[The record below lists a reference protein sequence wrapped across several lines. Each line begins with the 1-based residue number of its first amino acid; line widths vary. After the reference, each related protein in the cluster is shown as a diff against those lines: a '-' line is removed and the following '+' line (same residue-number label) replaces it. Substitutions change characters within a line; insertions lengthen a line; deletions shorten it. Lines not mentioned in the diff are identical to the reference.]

1 MAGRPNKFSRFW
13 QEVKRRKTD
22 RVIVLYAAAAFTIL
36 ELADILAPALSFP
49 DWTITFLIV
58 ILAIGFPVTVV
69 FSWFFDFT
77 PGGIEKTKPVS
88 EKKKHKEEAELRT
101 WKSTTLISIIVIIAL
116 IFYNIVKGSI
126 GAHEIRR
133 LEKTIAVI
141 PFENLSGNKENEWFG
156 DALTDEI
163 IMQLCKI
170 NTFDVRSR
178 TTMLQYKQ
186 TKRQV
191 LILRRR

>member
-1 MAGRPNKFSRFW
+1 MAVRPNKFSRFW

-77 PGGIEKTKPVS
+77 PGGIEKT
-88 EKKKHKEEAELRT
+88 
-101 WKSTTLISIIVIIAL
+101 
-116 IFYNIVKGSI
+116 
-126 GAHEIRR
+126 
-133 LEKTIAVI
+133 IAVI